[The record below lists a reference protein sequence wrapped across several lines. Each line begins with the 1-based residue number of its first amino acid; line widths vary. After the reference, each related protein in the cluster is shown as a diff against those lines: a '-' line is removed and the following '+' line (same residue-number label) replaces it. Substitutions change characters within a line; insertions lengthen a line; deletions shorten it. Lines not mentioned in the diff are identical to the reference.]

1 MADTEPSAPTQTD
14 PGAGAAPAAPVD
26 PGTTN
31 PEPKPADA
39 GTGDGTT
46 PPAPA
51 AGDDGKTPPAPD
63 KPADGTDPKPAD
75 GEGDGA
81 KDGKDDKPADD
92 PAKVTTPGEGS
103 DDLPDPKKMTR
114 AERVQYYQNLE
125 SNTRKSVEA
134 TVNATY
140 QPQTVDELKQK
151 YIDEGHDEFQAT
163 MLAREEVR
171 DQEAD
176 ISKARAERAELNA
189 NLAVEAT
196 EVLNTFGWLNPKD
209 AANYDKDSSD
219 AAVDLY
225 DQLCLTRDEN
235 TAQTGDD
242 GKPIP
247 GTGQI
252 IGATM
257 TPKAFYGLLD
267 KIRSSG
273 SETARVA
280 AQKAAEEQLAAVAPP
295 SSNNK
300 QVDKSFD
307 QLSNDEK
314 RERLRAQG
322 HFVT

>member
-1 MADTEPSAPTQTD
+1 MDVPAPSAPTQTE
-14 PGAGAAPAAPVD
+14 PAAAVASVAPTD
-26 PGTTN
+26 GGTTN
-31 PEPKPADA
+31 PDPKPADA
-39 GTGDGTT
+39 GAEGRTT

-63 KPADGTDPKPAD
+63 KPAEGTDPKPPEGGDGTKD
-75 GEGDGA
+75 GEGDN
-81 KDGKDDKPADD
+81 PADD

-114 AERVQYYQNLE
+114 AERVQYYADLGT
-125 SNTRKSVEA
+125 NTRKSVEE

-140 QPQTVDELKQK
+140 QPQSVDELKQK
-151 YIDEGHDEFQAT
+151 YIDQGHDEFQAT

-171 DQEAD
+171 DQESD

-196 EVLNTFGWLNPKD
+196 EVLNTISWLNPKD
-209 AANYDKDSSD
+209 KESYDKASSD

-225 DQLCLTRDEN
+225 DQLCLTRDTN
-235 TAQTGDD
+235 TEVVGDD

-247 GTGQI
+247 GTGQV
-252 IGATM
+252 IGASM
-257 TPKAFYGLLD
+257 TPKQFYGMLD

-273 SETARVA
+273 TETARIS

-322 HFVT
+322 HYVT